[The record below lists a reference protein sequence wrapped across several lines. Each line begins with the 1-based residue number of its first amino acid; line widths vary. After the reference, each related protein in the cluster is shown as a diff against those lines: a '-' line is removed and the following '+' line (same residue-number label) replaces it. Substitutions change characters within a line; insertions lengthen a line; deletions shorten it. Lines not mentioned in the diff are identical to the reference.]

1 MTSQIVL
8 KYPEQP
14 CSPEDMQDLSCP
26 NLFLNR
32 EINWLDFNAKVLDEA
47 LSPQQPLLEQLKF
60 LAIFYNNLD
69 EFFMVRVA
77 NILRQY
83 RNGAANGSADRITP
97 AKQLAEIRR
106 RTLLLTSRA
115 QSHWLKSLAPQLLE
129 RGVRIVRYTD
139 LSEKQRRFLDG
150 YFRNEITPCSRP
162 RPSTPGTLPHH
173 LHHLPQFHHPAAQP
187 RQGDA
192 LRAPEVSQQPLA
204 LHLHPAQQGGQDLRL
219 PWASIPTC
227 AVMTSC
233 CWKTSWPSILSCSSP
248 GIRWSAPPCSA
259 SPATPTWR
267 SRKTRPTTCW
277 KPCATW
283 WNSAASA
290 MWCAWRSPTRPRASW
305 WTSWRGACAC
315 SPSRSTASR
324 GPWAFPSS

>member
-1 MTSQIVL
+1 MQQYSGNSYAHKESGMTSQIVL

-83 RNGAANGSADRITP
+83 RNGAPNGSADRITP

-115 QSHWLKSLAPQLLE
+115 QSHWLKNLAPQLLE

-150 YFRNEITPCSRP
+150 YFRNEIYPVLTPQAID
-162 RPSTPGTLPHH
+162 PG
-173 LHHLPQFHHPAAQP
+173 HPF
-187 RQGDA
+187 
-192 LRAPEVSQQPLA
+192 
-204 LHLHPAQQGGQDLRL
+204 
-219 PWASIPTC
+219 PTI
-227 AVMTSC
+227 S
-233 CWKTSWPSILSCSSP
+233 
-248 GIRWSAPPCSA
+248 
-259 SPATPTWR
+259 
-267 SRKTRPTTCW
+267 TTCLNFIIQLRNRDNESRFVRL
-277 KPCATW
+277 KCP
-283 WNSAASA
+283 NNLS
-290 MWCAWRSPTRPRASW
+290 RFIFIPREKSLI
-305 WTSWRGACAC
+305 SFLSGREK
-315 SPSRSTASR
+315 R
-324 GPWAFPSS
+324 

>member
-83 RNGAANGSADRITP
+83 RNGAPNGSADRITP
-97 AKQLAEIRR
+97 AKQLDPPPHPAADLTRAEPLAQEPGPATAGAGRAHR
-106 RTLLLTSRA
+106 ALHRPFGKAAPLPGRLFPQRDLSRA
-115 QSHWLKSLAPQLLE
+115 HAP
-129 RGVRIVRYTD
+129 GH
-139 LSEKQRRFLDG
+139 
-150 YFRNEITPCSRP
+150 RP
-162 RPSTPGTLPHH
+162 GAPLPHH
-173 LHHLPQFHHPAAQP
+173 FHHLPQFHHPAAQP
-187 RQGDA
+187 RQRIA
-192 LRAPEVSQQPLA
+192 LRAPQVPQQRLA

-219 PWASIPTC
+219 PG
-227 AVMTSC
+227 
-233 CWKTSWPSILSCSSP
+233 L
-248 GIRWSAPPCSA
+248 
-259 SPATPTWR
+259 
-267 SRKTRPTTCW
+267 RPQ
-277 KPCATW
+277 
-283 WNSAASA
+283 
-290 MWCAWRSPTRPRASW
+290 RA
-305 WTSWRGACAC
+305 R
-315 SPSRSTASR
+315 
-324 GPWAFPSS
+324 